1 MTAPPSSWQHRE
13 AIVNGVRLH
22 YVEAGTGPL
31 VLLLHGFPE
40 FWYSWRAQ
48 IPALVAAGY
57 RVIAPDMRGYNLSEK
72 PAGVR
77 SYMLDTLCDDV
88 LALIHHAGE
97 ERATVVGHDWGG
109 AVAWNVPMRHP
120 RAVERLIV
128 LNAPHPGAFLR
139 ELRTPAQIAK
149 SWYMFFFQLP
159 WLPELSL
166 RAGGFATLQ
175 RTLRTDPVRPDAF
188 TEEDIRRYRRA
199 LARPGA
205 LTATINYYRA
215 LFRRNPRDVRN
226 LPLITCPT
234 LLIWGEQDRYL
245 GLPLTEGLERWV
257 PSIRV
262 ERISNASHWVQVDAA
277 ERVNQL
283 LLDFLAEGAT
293 PSPVTGSRRAALSLA
308 HDQPGAGDP
317 AALGWRVD

>member
-22 YVEAGTGPL
+22 YVGAGTGPL

-175 RTLRTDPVRPDAF
+175 RTLRTDPVRP
-188 TEEDIRRYRRA
+188 
-199 LARPGA
+199 
-205 LTATINYYRA
+205 
-215 LFRRNPRDVRN
+215 
-226 LPLITCPT
+226 
-234 LLIWGEQDRYL
+234 
-245 GLPLTEGLERWV
+245 
-257 PSIRV
+257 
-262 ERISNASHWVQVDAA
+262 
-277 ERVNQL
+277 
-283 LLDFLAEGAT
+283 
-293 PSPVTGSRRAALSLA
+293 
-308 HDQPGAGDP
+308 
-317 AALGWRVD
+317 